1 MTEHLQESSV
11 FILANGGERKNPGF
25 PITNVGNDREGKTG
39 MTEGGGKRGGNC
51 QRMNTDLFVYG
62 EAIGTVSGAFG
73 RTGAIVP
80 TW

>member
-1 MTEHLQESSV
+1 
-11 FILANGGERKNPGF
+11 
-25 PITNVGNDREGKTG
+25 
-39 MTEGGGKRGGNC
+39 MTEGKGGNC
-51 QRMNTDLFVYG
+51 QRMSADLFVYG